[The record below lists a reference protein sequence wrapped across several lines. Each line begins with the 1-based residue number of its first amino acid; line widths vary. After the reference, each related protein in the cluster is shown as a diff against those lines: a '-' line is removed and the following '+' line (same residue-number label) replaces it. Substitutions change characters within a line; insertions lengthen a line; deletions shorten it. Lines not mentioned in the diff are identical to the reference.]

1 MRIDMSEFPQM
12 SLHKLPFTLINAEIG
27 ILFRL
32 YANKNKFIM
41 SFDIIVLDGDII
53 KNINTNENRFATISK
68 QLVESNQT
76 ELTCNILAFC
86 TP

>member
-12 SLHKLPFTLINAEIG
+12 SLHKLLFTLINAEIG

-32 YANKNKFIM
+32 YANKNKIVM

-53 KNINTNENRFATISK
+53 KNINTNE
-68 QLVESNQT
+68 
-76 ELTCNILAFC
+76 
-86 TP
+86 

>member
-32 YANKNKFIM
+32 HANKNKFVM

-53 KNINTNENRFATISK
+53 KNINTNCVT
-68 QLVESNQT
+68 
-76 ELTCNILAFC
+76 
-86 TP
+86 